1 MLYIFGIIL
10 GYLLGSVPMG
20 MLITR
25 LSGHGDLR
33 QVGSGNIGA
42 TNVMRVGGLRLAGLV
57 WLLDMAKA
65 ILAVLIGG
73 AIGGEIFAAWCG
85 FAAVLGHCFPVWL
98 GFHGGKG
105 VSCLFGVILALNPM
119 MFVICGIEWLL
130 VALISGYSSLG
141 ALTVFL
147 VAPLLGF
154 VSNWLV
160 GVAILGICLLCVWRH
175 MENIGRLVGGTESK
189 IKWKWKK

>member
-20 MLITR
+20 LLVTR
-25 LSGHGDLR
+25 FSGHGDLR

-57 WLLDMAKA
+57 WLLDMTKA
-65 ILAVLIGG
+65 VLAVLIGY
-73 AIGGEIFAAWCG
+73 AIGGDVFAGWCG
-85 FAAVLGHCFPVWL
+85 FATVVGHCFPIWL
-98 GFHGGKG
+98 KFHGGKG
-105 VSCLFGVILALNPM
+105 VSCLFGVILALNPL
-119 MFVICGIEWLL
+119 MFVICGIEWLV

-141 ALTVFL
+141 ALTVFV

-154 VSNWLV
+154 ASNWSIGFAL
-160 GVAILGICLLCVWRH
+160 LGICLLCVWRH